1 VNGRRLAFAAL
12 ALVALFLAGTAGA
25 ASVFVPN
32 DPLAPR
38 QWYLAKDRAFDYWA
52 DLPQLVPVR
61 VAVIDSGID
70 LGHPEFQGR
79 VVASKS
85 FVPGSVMDHQGH
97 GTFVAGEIAAAV
109 DNDQGIAGIAFPAD
123 LLVAKVVE
131 SDGTIQPEVEAKGI
145 RWAVD
150 HGARVINLSIGGIR
164 DPLHPSRDTF
174 SPLERDAIEYARS
187 QDVLVV
193 AAVGNGDQAP
203 ELPWH
208 YASYPAALPHVV
220 GVGALAQ
227 DGSIPPFS
235 NRDAIYNDIA
245 APGEGILSTFPR
257 ALTADRPACVDQ
269 GYSDCGPGE
278 YHGAEGTSFAAP
290 QVAAAAALLLA
301 VRPELTSD
309 QVAALLEHSADDLT
323 AATGCRRCAPSHD
336 PLSGWGRLDVAAAL
350 TAAEETPPPAD
361 RYEAND
367 DAGRQAATVF
377 GRKRRLSAT
386 VDYWDDQIDVY
397 RVKLRKGQRLV
408 AGLHGPAGRNLDLV
422 LWKPGTE
429 HVDTLS
435 AAFSGRRATQ
445 SARPGPNERVVY
457 RSRGGGWYY
466 LEVKIT
472 APGYGA
478 YSLEITKKQ

>member
-1 VNGRRLAFAAL
+1 VTGPRLALA
-12 ALVALFLAGTAGA
+12 ALVALVLAGTAGA
-25 ASVFVPN
+25 APVYVPN

-38 QWYLAKDRAFDYWA
+38 QWYLAKDRAFDYWT
-52 DLPQLVPVR
+52 DLPQLSPVR

-79 VVASKS
+79 IVASKS
-85 FVPGSVMDHQGH
+85 FVGRSVADRQGH
-97 GTFVAGEIAAAV
+97 GTFVAGEIAATL
-109 DNDQGIAGIAFPAD
+109 DNGQGIAGIAFPAD

-131 SDGTIQPEVEAKGI
+131 SDGTILPEIEAKAI
-145 RWAVD
+145 RWAVAR
-150 HGARVINLSIGGIR
+150 GARVINLSIGGIR
-164 DPLHPSRDTF
+164 DPLHSSRDTF

-187 QDVLVV
+187 QDVVVV

-203 ELPWH
+203 EIPWH

-235 NRDAIYNDIA
+235 NRDAIYNDIT

-257 ALTADRPACVDQ
+257 WLTAERPSCVDQ
-269 GYSDCGPGE
+269 GYSDCGPAE
-278 YHGAEGTSFAAP
+278 YHDAEGTSFAAP

-301 VRPELTSD
+301 VQPDLTSD
-309 QVAALLEHSADDLT
+309 QVAALLEHSAVDVT
-323 AATGCRRCAPSHD
+323 AATGCRRCIPSRD
-336 PLSGWGRLDVAAAL
+336 PLSGWGRLDVTAAL
-350 TAAEETPPPAD
+350 TAAVESPPPAD

-367 DAGRQAATVF
+367 DAGGQAATVF
-377 GRKRRLSAT
+377 GRKRRLEAT
-386 VDYWDDQIDVY
+386 VDFWDDQIDVY
-397 RVKLRKGQRLV
+397 RVKLRNGQRLI
-408 AGLHGPAGRNLDLV
+408 ATLRGPAGHNLDLA

-429 HVDTLS
+429 RVDTLS

-445 SARPGPNERVVY
+445 SARPGPNEQIAY
-457 RSRGGGWYY
+457 RARGGGWYY